1 MLSRIRINPT
11 EIEIKE
17 SNEIIAINADEVE
30 SDLPNYEDIVFDQDV
45 NMQILQQ
52 HDKHYKNIITQLTN
66 NNENVT
72 AGYIIQDLLLFHIG
86 KENKYETEPFLQ
98 LVIPQQLKHI
108 VLKRY
113 HENYG
118 GGHDG
123 LEKTYQKIRS
133 KYLWRE
139 KKLL

>member
-1 MLSRIRINPT
+1 MKNTRVQRWAILLDEYQVDIKYRHGIHNGRADMLSRIRIKPT
-11 EIEIKE
+11 ENEIKE

-52 HDKHYKNIITQLTN
+52 HDEHCKNIITQLTN

-72 AGYIIQDLLLFHIG
+72 AEYIIQDLLLFHIG

-98 LVIPQQLKHI
+98 LVIPQQLKI
-108 VLKRY
+108 LC
-113 HENYG
+113 
-118 GGHDG
+118 
-123 LEKTYQKIRS
+123 
-133 KYLWRE
+133 
-139 KKLL
+139 